1 MKIIDNIWVNK
12 DKILIYS
19 IISVILILIIGL
31 MLFPNIFYDNFIWK
45 FYWGPVVS
53 DSLGTPAYHP
63 PLPDPMAV
71 KAVEGYTIVSE
82 ITYGVIL
89 IIALYFIYKLLKKF
103 EIKVNW
109 RFALA
114 LMPYIIYGPVSR
126 VLEDSDFF
134 TPPIV
139 YWFISPLIYLQIAIF
154 AIFFLLLGYY
164 LENKYPKKNIT
175 VNKILFIGGLIF
187 LIPSFYYIIRW
198 IIGNQWSIT
207 TGIRFDVFLIVIGLV
222 LLITGSVFLIG
233 YIYRNK
239 EKFAV
244 YTNPLNL
251 LMLVGHL
258 IDGITSYISIKDPFM
273 LGLAIYTEKHPG
285 SNFLLELWGPLFPIV
300 KFVLIIVVIYV
311 FDILYKD
318 ELKKYSTFVNLLK
331 IGILILGFSPGVR
344 DLLRVTMGV

>member
-1 MKIIDNIWVNK
+1 MKIIENIWLNK
-12 DKILIYS
+12 DKILIYFILS
-19 IISVILILIIGL
+19 TILILIIGV

-45 FYWGPVVS
+45 YYWGPVVS
-53 DSLGTPAYHP
+53 DSLGTPVYHP
-63 PLPDPMAV
+63 PLPDPNAV

-82 ITYGVIL
+82 ITYGIIL

-109 RFALA
+109 KFALA

-134 TPPIV
+134 TPPTV

-154 AIFFLLLGYY
+154 AILFLLFGYY
-164 LENKYPKKNIT
+164 LENKYPKSNIT
-175 VNKILFIGGLIF
+175 INKILFIGGLIF
-187 LIPSFYYIIRW
+187 LIPSLYLIIRW
-198 IIGNQWSIT
+198 ILGDQWSIT
-207 TGIRFDVFLIVIGLV
+207 TGVRFDVFLIVIGLV
-222 LLITGSVFLIG
+222 LIITGLVFLIG

-239 EKFAV
+239 EKFSV

-251 LMLVGHL
+251 LMLAGHM
-258 IDGITSYISIKDPFM
+258 IDGLTSYISIKDPFM
-273 LGLAIYTEKHPG
+273 LGLATYTEKHPG

-300 KFVLIIVVIYV
+300 KFVLIITVIYV
-311 FDILYKD
+311 FDVLYKD